1 MIVQTLLLFALCQT
15 ALSIRC
21 QDSHGDIVDKCH
33 MCYIKRTE
41 VQLSSPLTSFT
52 HHCLTPSNFQSIVNT
67 LDPLNR
73 YCTLLTT
80 AKLDDYKKLYEIC
93 QPQGLSNVLLEN
105 CLCLTNDCNLNM
117 EACKS
122 KCEKKY
128 SLFQTK
134 LFDVKYFIM
143 QKVQKV

>member
-1 MIVQTLLLFALCQT
+1 MIVQSLLLFALFQIGF
-15 ALSIRC
+15 SIRC
-21 QDSHGDIVDKCH
+21 QDANGIVDKCH

-41 VQLSSPLTSFT
+41 VQLSAPITSFT

-80 AKLDDYKKLYEIC
+80 AKLDDYKKTYELC
-93 QPQGLSNVLLEN
+93 QPQGLNNVLIEN

-117 EACKS
+117 DACKS
-122 KCEKKY
+122 KSPNKN
-128 SLFQTK
+128 LFI
-134 LFDVKYFIM
+134 LSR
-143 QKVQKV
+143 